1 MASITV
7 SKTVD
12 KGSSPLTPAKQK
24 KWILK
29 CSAIGRASDFGSE
42 GCGFESRHF
51 NHNVE
56 LGEWLI
62 HQSAKLTTLVRIQ
75 YSTPNVSVV

>member
-1 MASITV
+1 MASIAV

-12 KGSSPLTPAKQK
+12 KGSSPLTPAKQ

-51 NHNVE
+51 N
-56 LGEWLI
+56 
-62 HQSAKLTTLVRIQ
+62 
-75 YSTPNVSVV
+75 